1 LSRRRACGDGA
12 AVAAGAASVSF
23 IDDREAA
30 MRTLKPLSAAALLA
44 LTLLSLICRSA
55 ADDKEPIYKGKP
67 LSAWV
72 EQLADRSATARQEAA
87 EALGQI
93 GPAAKPAVGAL
104 IAALGDTD
112 DAVRDAAA
120 ETLAVFGKDAVGPL
134 TAALKHTDASVRRG
148 AAAAL
153 GHMGP
158 DARDAVPALIAM
170 VKNDA
175 DSDVR
180 EAVVRALGS
189 IGPDAKAA
197 APALRDALTDKE
209 QHIREAAAAALK
221 RIEK

>member
-1 LSRRRACGDGA
+1 MRR
-12 AVAAGAASVSF
+12 
-23 IDDREAA
+23 
-30 MRTLKPLSAAALLA
+30 LKPLSAAAALLV

-55 ADDKEPIYKGKP
+55 ADDKEPVYKGKP

-72 EQLADRSATARQEAA
+72 EQLADRNATARQEAA

-104 IAALGDTD
+104 IAALGDAD

-120 ETLAVFGKDAVGPL
+120 EALAVFGKDAVGPL

-180 EAVVRALGS
+180 EAVVPALGS